1 MPKKL
6 CAISLLALALSPF
19 TAPFQTCDFAD
30 SMSGTGT
37 DEAVMLTPPT
47 VAQTSL
53 SDGAGSLVPPLTT
66 ETGRLKLAPVSGLVI
81 SNVVA
86 RPPVTYLAPP
96 VTPSPDISG
105 SSFPP
110 TVLRV

>member
-1 MPKKL
+1 MLTKL

-19 TAPFQTCDFAD
+19 TAPFQTCDLAD
-30 SMSGTGT
+30 SANGTGT

-47 VAQTSL
+47 VTHTSL

-66 ETGRLKLAPVSGLVI
+66 AAGRLRLTPVSELVI
-81 SNVVA
+81 STLVA
-86 RPPVTYLAPP
+86 LPPVAYVAPP
-96 VTPSPDISG
+96 VTPPPDISG